1 MDPFWFA
8 VLLLFGGW
16 LLSELFPPKEQYTN
30 DTEYE
35 EPKKRKTKPTREEL
49 IQIGYLTYKEWQDK
63 SRDR

>member
-1 MDPFWFA
+1 MSPTWTA
-8 VLLLFGGW
+8 ILILVGGW

-35 EPKKRKTKPTREEL
+35 EPRKRKTKPTREEL